1 MAAEQLRAN
10 IATNLRFFRRNRI
23 LLGATLLY
31 LAFTALM
38 LIPSVI
44 FGSLSKHFDIL
55 KSLDGSLGNTVIV
68 FTALMGLLYMASHFR
83 NRNVKMVLTKPCT
96 PETWLLALVI
106 SAAVVSLVLNV
117 MAAAIS
123 AILFAV
129 WDIPFQGGLIFIT
142 LDNYL
147 SGLVIFAFVIFL
159 ATSMPP
165 VLAVIVAIVAS
176 ESTIYWLRTI
186 VAAGIDANVS
196 GGLSTLD
203 KVLYG
208 IYMVLPSYSLFQHQ
222 SEAVYQTWRVA
233 PRDWLPLLYT
243 LLYTGAM
250 MTLFYLL
257 TLVALRRKS
266 LG

>member
-10 IATNLRFFRRNRI
+10 IETDLKFFRRNKI

-38 LIPSVI
+38 LIPSII

-55 KSLDGSLGNTVIV
+55 KTLHDSLGNTVTV

-83 NRNVKMVLTKPCT
+83 SRNVKMVLTKPCT
-96 PETWLLALVI
+96 PETWLASLI
-106 SAAVVSLVLNV
+106 IAAAAVSLVLNLV
-117 MAAAIS
+117 AAAIS
-123 AILFAV
+123 GVLFAV
-129 WDIPFQGGLIFIT
+129 WGIPFQGGLIFVT

-147 SGLVIFAFVIFL
+147 SGLVIFAFVVFL

-165 VLAVIVAIVAS
+165 VLAVIVAIIAS

-186 VAAGIDANVS
+186 VAAGIDANV
-196 GGLSTLD
+196 GGLNTLD
-203 KVLYG
+203 KLLYG
-208 IYMVLPSYSLFQHQ
+208 IYMILPSYSLFHHQ
-222 SEAVYQTWRVA
+222 SETVFETWRVA
-233 PRDWLPLLYT
+233 PRDWLPLLYAAV
-243 LLYTGAM
+243 YTVAT

-257 TLVALRRKS
+257 TLVVLRRKS